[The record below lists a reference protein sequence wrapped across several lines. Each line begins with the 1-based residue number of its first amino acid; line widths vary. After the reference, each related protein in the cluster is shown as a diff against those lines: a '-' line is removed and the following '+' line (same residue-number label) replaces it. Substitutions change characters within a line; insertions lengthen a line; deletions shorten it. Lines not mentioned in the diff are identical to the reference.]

1 MSSRE
6 TYCSEEHPEDIQCLL
21 APDSV
26 RDGIQREHA
35 NDLTQG
41 LQGTPES
48 SVMSFE
54 CIDSFGIREADMVD
68 KTLVGN
74 DIP

>member
-1 MSSRE
+1 MASRE
-6 TYCSEEHPEDIQCLL
+6 TDCSEEHPEEIQCLL
-21 APDSV
+21 PPDSV

-35 NDLTQG
+35 DDLTQG

-48 SVMSFE
+48 SVLSFE
-54 CIDSFGIREADMVD
+54 CIDSFAIREADMVD
-68 KTLVGN
+68 KTLVCN